1 MTTMTSPAPN
11 TARHRW
17 ELAENKT
24 MRLPRL
30 RVPTVVRVERGTV
43 LVTQEGDHEDHVLER
58 GDELVV
64 RRGGLAVAWAFT
76 EATISMREVGRNGI
90 LALAR
95 KGRAGAAAGT
105 SDLEQMGV
113 RFAHELK
120 NPLTG
125 VKALVQLGLR
135 NPGRD
140 PLARAPRRGRA
151 GGHAYAGD
159 PPAIPLVHPPAAG
172 DESHASSSSGRSSPT
187 PCSCSPPGRRG
198 TRPADLVR

>member
-95 KGRAGAAAGT
+95 KGRAGAAA
-105 SDLEQMGV
+105 V
-113 RFAHELK
+113 VFAGCTTVVE
-120 NPLTG
+120 
-125 VKALVQLGLR
+125 VSA
-135 NPGRD
+135 
-140 PLARAPRRGRA
+140 LART
-151 GGHAYAGD
+151 
-159 PPAIPLVHPPAAG
+159 AAG
-172 DESHASSSSGRSSPT
+172 VTSMGPAVGPGQTVSTVPTWSPFRAFLPRLFQVWICSTETLKRWAMVHSESP
-187 PCSCSPPGRRG
+187 
-198 TRPADLVR
+198 D